1 MTFTPDWSFNIEYI
15 CAAILSI
22 LHICINLHSP
32 ELQCQLTRKQNMLT
46 NNDTTNNDKQE
57 GQKEKERK
65 KEERVNKK
73 KKKKEHSKKKTF
85 YNTVIHCMAENTDRY
100 NEEREAVKAI
110 IRKGKKGTL
119 LQQRTFRFV
128 RSGEQ
133 KSYQAGGRS
142 GTGSPISEGRF

>member
-1 MTFTPDWSFNIEYI
+1 MIIVLTEMTFTPDWSFNIEYI

-65 KEERVNKK
+65 KEERVL
-73 KKKKEHSKKKTF
+73 SL
-85 YNTVIHCMAENTDRY
+85 VPRP
-100 NEEREAVKAI
+100 I
-110 IRKGKKGTL
+110 IL
-119 LQQRTFRFV
+119 ILQRL
-128 RSGEQ
+128 
-133 KSYQAGGRS
+133 
-142 GTGSPISEGRF
+142 